1 MNYQRIFNGLY
12 NFFSK
17 SGIEIR
23 ILRLLSTGNFFT
35 SNDRINT
42 IYPMS
47 IDLIKQNWIFGTGIC
62 GDRTRIFEKY
72 QQTNRIQTGVD
83 ITGYYSH
90 NLILELYSN
99 FGVIISTLIVGTVVY
114 GYYKTIKDR
123 RKNISCIV
131 CLSFISILPLMLT
144 GTMWNNIY
152 LWSLLGL
159 ICANILNR
167 DVELKESQ
175 EKNIVMLLDNAFEP
189 DIRVYKEAKYLIR
202 DGYNVEIV
210 CLDKKNRYVDK
221 SIEIYD
227 EIKIKRIFCRT
238 SRE

>member
-1 MNYQRIFNGLY
+1 MNLTIILTRKIKKMPITKRKLVIISVVILLISIIILLMNYQRIFNGLY
-12 NFFSK
+12 NIFSK

-131 CLSFISILPLMLT
+131 CLSFI
-144 GTMWNNIY
+144 NHQ
-152 LWSLLGL
+152 
-159 ICANILNR
+159 
-167 DVELKESQ
+167 V
-175 EKNIVMLLDNAFEP
+175 
-189 DIRVYKEAKYLIR
+189 
-202 DGYNVEIV
+202 
-210 CLDKKNRYVDK
+210 
-221 SIEIYD
+221 
-227 EIKIKRIFCRT
+227 
-238 SRE
+238 